1 MTPSAINSQNT
12 DGDGK
17 DVYSNQID
25 NLIGTIEKQ
34 NKAEEAHQSQEEND
48 KQGIEMN
55 SEIQQRLSSL
65 T

>member
-12 DGDGK
+12 DGDGNE
-17 DVYSNQID
+17 VHSNQID
-25 NLIGTIEKQ
+25 NLIGTIEQQ